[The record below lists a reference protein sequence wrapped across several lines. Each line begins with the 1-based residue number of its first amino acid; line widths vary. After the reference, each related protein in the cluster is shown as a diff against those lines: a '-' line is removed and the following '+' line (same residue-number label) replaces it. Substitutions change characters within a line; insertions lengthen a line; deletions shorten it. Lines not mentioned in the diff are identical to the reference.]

1 MLYHFCLTGK
11 QLFMLLLKLVTNPC
25 EARVELHIFFKN
37 SFKGEMFKLRNI
49 SIFRKFNI
57 GLKFTQVDTIVMISV
72 LREMPQIQ
80 VLVKSQ
86 TQKILL

>member
-1 MLYHFCLTGK
+1 MWFL
-11 QLFMLLLKLVTNPC
+11 LFILVTNPC
-25 EARVELHIFFKN
+25 FARVELHIFFK
-37 SFKGEMFKLRNI
+37 SCSKGKIFKLQNI
-49 SIFRKFNI
+49 AILRKFNI
-57 GLKFTQVDTIVMISV
+57 GLKFTQVDTIVMISM